1 MANPSQVVSFLF
13 QLMQYGGLVIAAIGV
28 IVFILAKKNNNDD
41 LSTNAIWIILGGVA
55 AFGIGTFLGAQSLP
69 TLG

>member
-1 MANPSQVVSFLF
+1 MADPSEVVSFLF
-13 QLMQYGGLVIAAIGV
+13 QLMKFGGLVIAAIGV

-55 AFGIGTFLGAQSLP
+55 AFGIGSFLDNQKLP